1 MNLSMKKLALT
12 LGAYLPF
19 FVTAADWQQPLNSI
33 TDKVIVQGYQAYAN
47 SADKL
52 RQDVTAL
59 CGQPSEAA
67 LELAQQDFKA
77 NVLDWQEVQWLNFG
91 PVTYFMR
98 YYAFQYW
105 PDKKGVTQRQLR
117 VLSQNPETMEA
128 PKFWNSASIAVRGLT
143 AIESL
148 LFHPDFSPMTSQE
161 HCHLLEKVSL
171 HHYESAKAVSTEWS
185 NTQPQS
191 WVYSE
196 EGESFDANQVAF
208 EQYLQQWVEHM
219 SAVKDSKLETPIG
232 YNSHG
237 NLKLAE
243 FYRSDMSLK
252 TIQKNLQTY
261 REIYHTGSPS
271 LYDIALE
278 SQPEIAE
285 QLEEQLKENVTIA
298 LQLPDNFFGEGLTK
312 EQRIEL
318 ARPLVSSISQSQSA
332 LVSLM
337 TQLGFQIGF
346 NSRDGD

>member
-19 FVTAADWQQPLNSI
+19 FVSAAEWQQPLNSI
-33 TDKVIVQGYQAYAN
+33 TDKVIVQGYQAYAA

-52 RQDVTAL
+52 HTDAVAL
-59 CGQPSEAA
+59 CDAPSPAA
-67 LELAQQDFKA
+67 LSQVQQDFKA
-77 NVLDWQEVQWLNFG
+77 NVLDWQQVQWLNFG

-98 YYAFQYW
+98 YYAFEYW

-117 VLSQNPETMEA
+117 VLSQNPEAMEA

-148 LFHPDFSPMTSQE
+148 IFHPDFSPVSSAE
-161 HCHLLEKVSL
+161 HCHLLEKVSA
-171 HHYESAKAVSTEWS
+171 HHYESARAVSNEWS

-191 WVYSE
+191 WVFSE

-243 FYRSDMSLK
+243 FYRSGMSLE

-271 LYDIALE
+271 LYDIAQQ
-278 SQPEIAE
+278 SHPEVAN
-285 QLEEQLKENVTIA
+285 QLEEQLKQNVTIA
-298 LQLPDNFFGEGLTK
+298 LQLPEDFFAGQYSK
-312 EQRIEL
+312 EQRVEM
-318 ARPLVSSISQSQSA
+318 ARPLVSSISQSQTA